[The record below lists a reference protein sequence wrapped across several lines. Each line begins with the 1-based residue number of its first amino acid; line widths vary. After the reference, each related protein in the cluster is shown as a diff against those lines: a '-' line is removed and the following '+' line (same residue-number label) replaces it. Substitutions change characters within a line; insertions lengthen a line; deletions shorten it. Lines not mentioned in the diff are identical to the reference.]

1 MPELHTQVATSAD
14 GTAVEYLS
22 AGRGPDVIVVPGVL
36 AMATDLA
43 AFAKLLAQRFTVH
56 VVQRRGRGGSGP
68 QGERYGIARECED
81 IEAVRARTGARL
93 IFGHSFGGLVALR
106 AACGSAAF
114 DAVAVYEPGISV
126 SGSMPL
132 GWTDRA
138 RREVS
143 AGADFEALTTFV
155 RGIRPD
161 QTRRVPRWLSR
172 VALRHAIPRAE
183 LRQNLELLPQAI
195 NEYTEAGG
203 LDARFAD
210 YREVAAATLMMHGE
224 GRGTNRHAVAVARL
238 AETIPHS
245 ETMAFRDLDHVAPE
259 KKPGPVADAVLRFF
273 AAHAKL
279 SRYTPTPSR
288 RSAPEAVG

>member
-1 MPELHTQVATSAD
+1 MPELHTRVATSAD

-43 AFAKLLAQRFTVH
+43 AFAKLLARRFTVH

-143 AGADFEALTTFV
+143 AGADLEALTTFV
-155 RGIRPD
+155 RGTRPD

-172 VALRHAIPRAE
+172 VVLRHAVSRAE
-183 LRQNLELLPQAI
+183 LRQNLALLPQAI
-195 NEYTEAGG
+195 NEYTEAGS
-203 LDARFAD
+203 LDTRFAD
-210 YREVAAATLMMHGE
+210 YREVAAATLMMHGK
-224 GRGTNRHAVAVARL
+224 GRGTSRHAVAVARL
-238 AETIPHS
+238 AETIPRS
-245 ETMAFRDLDHVAPE
+245 ETMTFLDLDHVAPE
-259 KKPGPVADAVLRFF
+259 KEPGPVADAVLRFF
-273 AAHAKL
+273 TAHAKL
-279 SRYTPTPSR
+279 SRYTPASMPAL
-288 RSAPEAVG
+288 SA